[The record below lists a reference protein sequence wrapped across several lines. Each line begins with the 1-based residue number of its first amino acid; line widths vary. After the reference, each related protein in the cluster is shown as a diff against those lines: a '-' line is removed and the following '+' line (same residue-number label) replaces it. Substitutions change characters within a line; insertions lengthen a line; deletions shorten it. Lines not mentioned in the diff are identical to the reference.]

1 MDILNYI
8 EKIQEMYGDREPR
21 NMYNQGQLVQPNDDG
36 SRPGYANP
44 KGNPELGTKYTGK
57 QLKGTIRPENQTVVI
72 KKI

>member
-36 SRPGYANP
+36 SRPGYAGDAR
-44 KGNPELGTKYTGK
+44 K
-57 QLKGTIRPENQTVVI
+57 LKKSASALARPQP
-72 KKI
+72 

>member
-21 NMYNQGQLVQPNDDG
+21 NMYNQGQLVQPSDDG

-44 KGNPELGTKYTGK
+44 KGNPELGSNRTY
-57 QLKGTIRPENQTVVI
+57 N
-72 KKI
+72 